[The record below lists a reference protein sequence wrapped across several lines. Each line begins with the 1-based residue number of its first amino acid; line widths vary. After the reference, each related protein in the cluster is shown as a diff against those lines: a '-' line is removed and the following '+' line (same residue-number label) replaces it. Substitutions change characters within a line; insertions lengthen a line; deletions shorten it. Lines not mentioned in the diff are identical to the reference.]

1 MTISGV
7 ALLAICTLL
16 GGLLGDWLGIALG
29 VKANVGGV
37 GFAMIM
43 LIAARL
49 WLFRRGALSPGVRQ
63 GVGFWGALYIPI
75 VIAMA
80 AQQNVVSALKSGPV
94 VVAAAIGTLA
104 RLLCGG
110 RLDQPDGWAHG
121 IHGSDRGAGKRAS
134 RKRSIRRMSTISHAL
149 IANGLLTAFAF
160 VGVIMWF
167 SNAVSKYLTFGRIH
181 GSAIG
186 ILIGLALALWA
197 GLVTGGEKGLADL
210 PVLAGI
216 GLMGGAMLRDF
227 AIVATAFEVDV
238 AQVRRAGMI
247 GAVAIGFGT
256 VLPFLVG
263 VSAAFAFG
271 YRDAV
276 SLTTIGAG
284 AITYI
289 VGPVTGAALGA
300 NSTIMALSIATGV
313 LKAILVMI
321 GTPLVAGLIGLNNP
335 RSAMVF
341 GGLMGTVS
349 GVSGGLAATDR
360 RLVPYGSLTATFH
373 TGVGCL
379 VTPSILFLAVRAATS
394 S

>member
-1 MTISGV
+1 
-7 ALLAICTLL
+7 
-16 GGLLGDWLGIALG
+16 
-29 VKANVGGV
+29 
-37 GFAMIM
+37 
-43 LIAARL
+43 
-49 WLFRRGALSPGVRQ
+49 
-63 GVGFWGALYIPI
+63 
-75 VIAMA
+75 
-80 AQQNVVSALKSGPV
+80 
-94 VVAAAIGTLA
+94 
-104 RLLCGG
+104 
-110 RLDQPDGWAHG
+110 
-121 IHGSDRGAGKRAS
+121 
-134 RKRSIRRMSTISHAL
+134 MSTIVHAL
-149 IANGLLTAFAF
+149 TANGLLTAFAF
-160 VGVIMWF
+160 VGVIMWV
-167 SNAVSKYLTFGRIH
+167 SHAISKYLTFGRVH

-197 GLVTGGEKGLADL
+197 GTLTGGQKGVADF
-210 PVLAGI
+210 PVLAGV

-238 AQVRRAGMI
+238 AHVRRAGAI
-247 GAVAIGFGT
+247 GALAIGLGT
-256 VLPFLVG
+256 LLPFLVG
-263 VSAAFAFG
+263 VAAAYAFG

-300 NSTIMALSIATGV
+300 SSAVMALSIATGV

-321 GTPLVAGLIGLNNP
+321 GTPLVAGMIGLNNP

-379 VTPSILFLAVRAATS
+379 IAPSLFYMAVRAFAHG
-394 S
+394 